1 MSLGV
6 LNNLSAM
13 YAETNLNNTNNSL
26 NTVLQQLSSGSK
38 INSGADDAAGL
49 SLVDGLQANSMA
61 LTQSQT
67 NATEGVGLLTVAD
80 GALSQVTNLL
90 NRAVTLATEASN
102 GTLNSSQDTAA
113 NQEYQSILSEINNIG
128 TTTTYNQQQV
138 FGSSTN
144 IFTGDSS
151 SVGASIDSLNI
162 RSLSSSNVG
171 DTDGAMSYSN
181 GTNNVF
187 INLSN
192 GSTNAAVTDS
202 LGAASATTTIN
213 VAYTTAGPGGS
224 ASSSTAA
231 ISVGAGTNYANTAQ
245 GLISAINN
253 AGLGLNATFATAAQA
268 GSAAVA
274 SAETTGGSGT
284 NTGIEI
290 SSAGI
295 GTGTNGVGVVGAMA
309 LTSGDTL
316 SGSLNIVA
324 ADGSSHNI
332 TLGTAESTDNLNNLA
347 STINAAGYGITA
359 SVNQAGTQLTFTSA
373 SSAVSVSGTN
383 VAENTTATT
392 ADTTI
397 QASAL
402 GSLSVSSSSDTL
414 TGTLNVASGVDG
426 TTGHTITLGTS
437 GSTDTLANLAASFS
451 GSGVNAGL
459 GVSAALS
466 NNGTTITFS
475 KASADGFTPAITA
488 SNIVDVAAPTI
499 ASGNTLGSLTL
510 AAAGDTLAASGDI
523 NIVSGI
529 TGKAVTPIALGT
541 AGSTDTLANLA
552 TTINNGG
559 YGITAALDKTGTVL
573 TFTANAGNAFNA
585 VIAGS
590 GTITDTSALHTA
602 ATFTSA
608 QTTLGSI
615 TVATA
620 GDTVGDSTATDGLV
634 LSGNAQGGVT
644 VNLATAAQTLSQ
656 IANTI
661 NTTDAA
667 YGITATLNQAGT
679 TLTFADAAG
688 STGAIA
694 SSGTLVDNVAAVDT
708 QAAVTPQNGS
718 LGTMTVLNASNVMTS
733 GTLDVTQGLVAGE
746 ATTTHN
752 IAGLTL
758 AQIADNFDDAKTY
771 SSSTPTNWS
780 ADGITATLNSAGTVL
795 TFSQASGDAGI
806 AAISSSPT
814 SAPVLVTP
822 VIATGATL
830 GSVSVNEAAD
840 TLGGTLNLTSGLTG
854 ATSTLTLGTSG
865 STDTLANLLTT
876 INNGGYGITATANQ
890 AGTMLTFTQ
899 TSGSDTA
906 AISNTGSI
914 SDTTAA
920 VNNTAIAVASNV
932 LTAASSA
939 DTLTGTIDVTPSG
952 GSLSAYSFSGK
963 TLAQIASS
971 FNSPDGANYASG
983 ITAAISGTGNNILTF
998 TTNGGSISGTGIA
1011 DYTPASTATQ
1021 SVAAPTIMN
1030 TLTAANASDLISGS
1044 FQVHSGNS
1052 AGTTLSTV
1060 TLTAP
1065 QTLAQIADDFNN
1077 VAGGNATD
1085 KSALGGLGITASLN
1099 TAAIGTVGQAGYHAI
1114 GTVLTLTQTA
1124 GDSDQA
1130 NVVTTIG
1137 TTALVDQVSAA
1148 DAAQP
1153 ETLNTSGSLS
1163 ANTLAVTTAGNKL
1176 TGTLK
1181 LVEGVDS
1188 NSTVSYLNLNGQT
1201 LAQIA
1206 NDFNTSTGTVNLS
1219 NLGITAVLNNAT
1231 PADATGISFIA
1242 NAGETGAANVLV
1254 TAATPIVQ
1262 QTGTSTSTVTTAAG
1276 TMLDTLNVNNASD
1289 KLGGTLNL
1297 TSGLTGVTAPTITL
1311 GTSGTTDTLANLAST
1326 INSGQYGVTATLNAA
1341 KTELTFTQTGGDGFA
1356 AAVSGTSVTDSAAAT
1371 FANSGSL
1378 GTLTAN
1384 TATDTLTGTFT
1395 GVGANGTTPFT
1406 LNINNQT
1413 LAQVESTINSDDALG
1428 ITATIDKAGTQLSF
1442 SATAG
1447 DAGAP
1452 TIGNYGNIVDTTGA
1466 TQTNIALTDTPTT
1479 GVPNSTTLGSL
1490 SIAST
1495 DGLSGSLKIGSNT
1508 LNIGASDNTAATLA
1522 STINQG
1528 NYGVQAAYN
1537 ANSGQLTFTSP
1548 NSSMSVTTNSL
1559 SETAPGLT
1567 SSTAV
1572 GSLTGS
1578 STASGYYKVG
1588 ITGNVLD
1595 TSTQGGTANVGI
1607 TANAN
1612 GSGGTATISYSDS
1625 TGESLSSTDLSNQT
1639 DAQAALTALNSAITD
1654 VAAQDGY
1661 VGAQINTLNAVSSV
1675 LATQSENVTSAQNAV
1690 QATDYAA
1697 ATSNMSKY
1705 EILSQTGISALAQ
1718 ANSMQQEVTKLLQ

>member
-6 LNNLSAM
+6 LNNLSAL
-13 YAETNLNNTNNSL
+13 YAENNLNNTNNSL

-171 DTDGAMSYSN
+171 DTNGAMSYSN

-192 GSTNAAVTDS
+192 GGTNAAVTDS
-202 LGAASATTTIN
+202 LGAATATTTIN
-213 VAYTTAGPGGS
+213 VGYLAAGPGGS
-224 ASSSTAA
+224 SVASTAA

-268 GSAAVA
+268 GSAAVS
-274 SAETTGGSGT
+274 SAETMGGSGS

-290 SSAGI
+290 SAAGI
-295 GTGTNGVGVVGAMA
+295 GTGTNGVGVVGALSLA
-309 LTSGDTL
+309 AGDTL
-316 SGSLNIVA
+316 SGSLNVVA

-332 TLGTAESTDNLNNLA
+332 ALGTADSTDNLNNLA
-347 STINAAGYGITA
+347 ATINAAGYGVTA
-359 SVNQAGTQLTFTSA
+359 SVNQAGTQLTFTTA
-373 SSAVSVSGTN
+373 SSNVSITGTN
-383 VAENTTATT
+383 VAENTGSTT
-392 ADTTI
+392 ANTTV

-402 GSLSVSSSSDTL
+402 GSLSVSSAGDKL
-414 TGTLNVASGVDG
+414 TGTLNVTSGVDG
-426 TTGHTITLGTS
+426 TTGHAITLGTA
-437 GSTDTLANLAASFS
+437 GVTDTLANLAASFS
-451 GSGVNAGL
+451 GSGVNSGL
-459 GVSAALS
+459 GVAATLS

-475 KASADGFTPAITA
+475 KSGGDGFTPAVTA

-499 ASGNTLGSLTL
+499 ATSSTLGSLTL
-510 AAAGDTLAASGDI
+510 AAAGDTLAVSGDL
-523 NIVSGI
+523 NIVSGV

-559 YGITAALDKTGTVL
+559 YGITAALDTTGTIL
-573 TFTANAGNAFNA
+573 TFTANAGNAYTA

-602 ATFTSA
+602 ATFTSGA
-608 QTTLGSI
+608 TTLGSI
-615 TVATA
+615 TVQTA
-620 GDTVGDSTATDGLV
+620 GDTVGDGTATDGLV
-634 LSGNAQGGVT
+634 LSGNGQGSSAT
-644 VNLATAAQTLSQ
+644 IDLATTAQTLSQ
-656 IANTI
+656 IANSV
-661 NTTDAA
+661 NVTDAA

-679 TLTFADAAG
+679 TLTFAKAAG
-688 STGAIA
+688 TTGAITT
-694 SSGTLVDNVAAVDT
+694 SGTLVDNVAAVDT

-718 LGTMTVLNASNVMTS
+718 LGTMTVLNASNVITS
-733 GTLDVTQGLVAGE
+733 GTLNVTQGLVAGE

-771 SSSTPTNWS
+771 STSTPTNWS
-780 ADGITATLNSAGTVL
+780 ADGITATLNAAGTVL
-795 TFSQASGDAGI
+795 TFSQAAGDAGT
-806 AAISSSPT
+806 AAVSSSPT
-814 SAPVLVTP
+814 SSPVLVTP
-822 VIATGATL
+822 VIATGSTL
-830 GSVSVNEAAD
+830 GSLSVNQKAD
-840 TLGGTLNLTSGLTG
+840 TLGGTLNLTNGITG
-854 ATSTLTLGTSG
+854 ASTTLTLGTAG
-865 STDTLANLLTT
+865 STDTLANLAST

-899 TSGSDTA
+899 TSGSSTA

-920 VNNTAIAVASNV
+920 VNNNAISVASNV
-932 LTAASSA
+932 LTAASST
-939 DTLTGTIDVTPSG
+939 DTLSGTLDVTPNG
-952 GSLSAYSFSGK
+952 GSLSAYTFTGK

-983 ITAAISGTGNNILTF
+983 ITAAITNGNVLTF
-998 TTNGGSISGTGIA
+998 TPNGGSISGTGIA

-1021 SVAAPTIMN
+1021 SVAAPTILN
-1030 TLTAANASDLISGS
+1030 TLTAANATDLISGS

-1052 AGTTLSTV
+1052 AGTTLSTI

-1085 KSALGGLGITASLN
+1085 KTNLGGLGITATLN

-1114 GTVLTLTQTA
+1114 GTVLTLSQTA
-1124 GDSDQA
+1124 GDPDQA

-1137 TTALVDQVSAA
+1137 TTTLVDQISAA
-1148 DAAQP
+1148 NPTQTESLAAG
-1153 ETLNTSGSLS
+1153 GSLS

-1181 LVEGVDS
+1181 LVEGVDT

-1206 NDFNTSTGTVNLS
+1206 NDFNTSTGNVNLS
-1219 NLGITAVLNNAT
+1219 GLGITAVLNNQTA
-1231 PADATGISFIA
+1231 ANATGISFIA
-1242 NAGETGAANVLV
+1242 NAGESGAANVAV

-1289 KLGGTLNL
+1289 KLGGTLSL
-1297 TSGLTGVTAPTITL
+1297 TSGLTGVVAPTITL
-1311 GTSGTTDTLANLAST
+1311 GATGTTDTLANLAST
-1326 INSGQYGVTATLNAA
+1326 INSGQYGITATLNSA
-1341 KTELTFTQTGGDGFA
+1341 KTQLTFTQSAGDGFA
-1356 AAVSGTSVTDSAAAT
+1356 AAVSGTSVTDSAATTYAASNT
-1371 FANSGSL
+1371 L
-1378 GTLTAN
+1378 GTLTVN
-1384 TATDTLTGTFT
+1384 TAADTLTGTFT
-1395 GVGANGTTPFT
+1395 GVGADGATPFT
-1406 LNINNQT
+1406 LNINNKT
-1413 LAQVESTINSDDALG
+1413 LAQLEATINSDNALG
-1428 ITATIDKAGTQLSF
+1428 ITASLNKTGTQLSF
-1442 SATAG
+1442 AATSG
-1447 DAGAP
+1447 DAGTP

-1466 TQTNIALTDTPTT
+1466 VQTNIALTDTPTS

-1495 DGLSGSLKIGSNT
+1495 DTLSGSLQIGANT
-1508 LNIGASDNTAATLA
+1508 LNIGSSDNSAATLA

-1548 NSSMSVTTNSL
+1548 NSSLNITTSSL
-1559 SETAPGLT
+1559 SETAPGQT
-1567 SSTAV
+1567 ASTAV

-1588 ITGNVLD
+1588 VTGTVLD
-1595 TSTQGGTANVGI
+1595 TSTHGGTANVGI

-1612 GSGGTATISYSDS
+1612 GTGGTATISYSDS
-1625 TGESLSSTDLSNQT
+1625 TGQSLISTDLSNQN
-1639 DAQAALTALNSAITD
+1639 DAQGALTALNAAITD

-1675 LATQSENVTSAQNAV
+1675 LATQAENVTSAQNAV